1 MLDEDK
7 YFKIIKRRNTAGKGY
22 YQVRFYDAQKT
33 LIKSKSFPV
42 GLNKPEVAK
51 EAAEMLESII
61 PTHDER
67 NALSY
72 CVSFWAEDSEY
83 FKYKA
88 AKNHTLSE
96 SYRRN
101 GEYMI
106 KKAAPYLTGKKI
118 GKITAGMLE
127 VYEGELIESGVSVRT
142 ARAVIE
148 AIVRPV
154 NVYLRKMNM
163 LELGKIEHGTSIVRE
178 RGTLTIEEIGKVVSY
193 SGDQRAR
200 LIVLLGALCGL
211 RLGEIRGLMIEDI
224 DRVNKKIVVCH
235 NVVFKSEG
243 VDGVKQ
249 TKSKKSR
256 EVPLPGIVLEA
267 IDVVQSGFPGKF
279 VIPNMAKRK
288 NPSDKSTFRR
298 GFPRVL
304 RAIGIDEAEQKR
316 RNLVLHGLRHS
327 YITLVQSIGI
337 NEFAAQ
343 YFAGHQDIK
352 LTRHYTHHVDHIN
365 MEEAG
370 DVINTAVNAVKP
382 VVALELQSS

>member
-1 MLDEDK
+1 MADEEK

-22 YQVRFYDAQKT
+22 YQVRFYDSQKN
-33 LIKSKSFPV
+33 LIKSKSFPT
-42 GLNKPEVAK
+42 GMHKPEVAK
-51 EAAEMLESII
+51 EAAGMLESII

-67 NALSY
+67 DALGY
-72 CVSFWAEDSEY
+72 CVSFWSKDSEY

-96 SYRRN
+96 SYRRS

-106 KKAAPYLTGKKI
+106 KKAESFLAGKKT
-118 GKITAGMLE
+118 GKITASMLE
-127 VYEGELIESGVSVRT
+127 AYEGELIGSGMSVRT
-142 ARAVIE
+142 ARGVIE

-154 NVYLRKMNM
+154 NVYLRKMNKH
-163 LELGKIEHGTSIVRE
+163 ELGKIEHGTSIARE

-193 SGDQRAR
+193 AGDQRAR

-211 RLGEIRGLMIEDI
+211 RLGEIRGLMVEDI
-224 DRVNKKIVVCH
+224 DRVNKKIMVCH

-243 VDGVKQ
+243 IDGVKQ
-249 TKSKKSR
+249 TKSKKAR
-256 EVPLPGIVLEA
+256 EVPLPGVVLEA
-267 IDVVQSGFPGKF
+267 IDVVQAGFPGKF
-279 VIPNMAKRK
+279 VMPNMADS
-288 NPSDKSTFRR
+288 NLPSDKSTFRR

-352 LTRHYTHHVDHIN
+352 LTRHYTHPGDHIN

-370 DVINTAVNAVKP
+370 DVINSAVKA
-382 VVALELQSS
+382 VGSASRFQDSGS